1 MRFLSWILLS
11 LFPFALTAQSAQQAE
26 NWHFANGVALRF
38 VDDEPVLNA
47 PSSMIAFEGACS
59 LSDAS
64 GNLLFYTNG
73 GGRLPG
79 NGGPGEPDQDYGT
92 IWNRNHEVLYDMRGE
107 EGGGFSARQSALAFP
122 APGDNPDLYYLWTME
137 EFEFNVGGSV
147 TGQPQGRG
155 LSYFIID
162 MSLNGGLGGVA
173 LADQRVYVP
182 AYEGLD
188 ATPMEGTDGYW
199 IVCHN
204 NQSGAAGL
212 LVVVPLTEAGVGL
225 PVEVTLPNG
234 VGGRIKFSPDGRY
247 LYQKGTV
254 YAFDPVTGTVGD
266 VLLEAPGLS
275 DQNATFTPDSRFL
288 YGTEAIGILSNVVV
302 RYDVSTGAQL
312 PVAALEEPGAT
323 AITLVNG
330 PFQIGPGGDIYFI
343 EAIVDPQEEIIV
355 QLNALTC
362 VSGSEPGL
370 RRGVVD
376 LAAFLDDGIFP
387 NNPPQ
392 FVDAIFREPV
402 LADTVMLDTAVVII
416 CPGENGELTT
426 RTEGTSYE
434 WSTGDTTATI
444 TVEASGVYCVTVADG
459 CNVFV
464 DCQDVTFESDANDPV
479 VLDAYVEDCRQ
490 ICVVALN
497 TESTFDS
504 ITVVTGI
511 TNPFGT
517 DIILSTEVFYSDT
530 VLFSKPPT
538 DPGPDMNSYVQAV
551 FETACGLEL
560 ISLLNLPF
568 PEPEAFTAQITF
580 LEADFCRGE
589 ELQLEVVSF
598 SGAVLAEV
606 IWSDGVTDNP
616 RSVILAV
623 DSAYT
628 ASAISECGD
637 TVQVSASPT
646 VQETCNCRAEVPDV
660 ITPNGDGTNDGFGLF
675 FTRTCT
681 VENYTLLIFNRWGQR
696 IFSSTDPNE
705 RWDGTVN
712 GTPVNMDVYLYRMVF
727 RFAGSDVV
735 EEHNDQFSV
744 IR

>member
-1 MRFLSWILLS
+1 M
-11 LFPFALTAQSAQQAE
+11 AQSARQAN

-38 VDDEPVLNA
+38 VDDEPVLNP

-59 LSDAS
+59 LSDTS

-92 IWNRNHEVLYDMRGE
+92 IWNRNHEVMYDMRGE

-122 APGDNPDLYYLWTME
+122 APGNNPDLYYLWTME
-137 EFEFNVGGSV
+137 EAEFDIGGTV

-155 LSYFIID
+155 LSYFTID
-162 MSLNGGLGGVA
+162 MSLNGGLGDVV

-182 AYEGLD
+182 AFEGLD

-199 IVCHN
+199 IACHN
-204 NQSGAAGL
+204 NEPGTAGL
-212 LVVVPLTEAGVGL
+212 LVIVPLTAAGVGA
-225 PVEVTLPNG
+225 PVEIPFPGG

-247 LYQKGTV
+247 LYQQGTV
-254 YAFDPVTGTVGD
+254 YAFDPATGTVGD
-266 VLLEAPGLS
+266 VLLQAPGLS

-288 YGTEAIGILSNVVV
+288 YGTEVVGILSNVVV
-302 RYDVSTGAQL
+302 RYEVATGEQL

-343 EAIVDPQEEIIV
+343 EAIVDPQADIIV
-355 QLNALTC
+355 RLNALTC

-370 RRGVVD
+370 RRGLVD
-376 LAAFLDDGIFP
+376 LAVFLESGIFP
-387 NNPPQ
+387 NSPPQ

-402 LADTVMLDTAVVII
+402 LADTVVLDTALVVI
-416 CPGENGELTT
+416 CPNDNGELSA
-426 RTEGTSYE
+426 RREGIAYR

-444 TVEASGVYCVTVADG
+444 TVEASGVYCVTVTDG

-464 DCQDVTFESDANDPV
+464 DCQDVSIESNDNAPV
-479 VLDAYVEDCRQ
+479 VLDAFVEDCQQ

-497 TESTFDS
+497 TESSFDS

-530 VLFSKPPT
+530 VFFPKPPAN
-538 DPGPDMNSYVQAV
+538 PGPDMNAYVQAV
-551 FETACGLEL
+551 FETPCGLDL
-560 ISLLNLPF
+560 ISLLGLPF
-568 PEPEAFTAQITF
+568 PEPEAFTAQFSFAETD
-580 LEADFCRGE
+580 LCRGE
-589 ELQLEVVSF
+589 ELLLEVVSF
-598 SGAVLAEV
+598 SGALLAEV
-606 IWSDGVTDNP
+606 IWADGVTDNP
-616 RSVILAV
+616 RDVILAV
-623 DSAYT
+623 DSTYT
-628 ASAISECGD
+628 ATAISECGD
-637 TVQVSASPT
+637 TVQVSTSPT
-646 VQETCNCRAEVPDV
+646 VQEICNCRAEVPGV
-660 ITPNGDGTNDGFGLF
+660 ITPNGDGTNEVFGLF
-675 FTRTCT
+675 TNCP
-681 VENYTLLIFNRWGQR
+681 VEDFTLLIFNRWGQQVY
-696 IFSSTDPNE
+696 SSTDATE
-705 RWDGTVN
+705 RWDGTRN

-727 RFAGSDVV
+727 RYPESEEVQEEEGQVSVV
-735 EEHNDQFSV
+735 
-744 IR
+744 R